1 MRYVIL
7 ACVVG
12 LAITCDLAVLTASS
26 DITLETFDPL
36 HPATLLPVIENGL
49 DALRAQAGEAV
60 NDFVEWFAAPYRKRL
75 RHETSSPALEP

>member
-1 MRYVIL
+1 MRYVL
-7 ACVVG
+7 LVCVVG

-36 HPATLLPVIENGL
+36 HPATLLPVVVNGL
-49 DALRAQAGEAV
+49 DALRGQVGEAA
-60 NDFVEWFAAPYRKRL
+60 NDLVEWFTAPYRERL

>member
-1 MRYVIL
+1 MRYVLL

-36 HPATLLPVIENGL
+36 HPATLLPIMADGL
-49 DALRAQAGEAV
+49 GALRAQAGEAV
-60 NDFVEWFAAPYRKRL
+60 NDFVEWFTAPYRERL
-75 RHETSSPALEP
+75 QHETSNPAVEP

>member
-1 MRYVIL
+1 MRYVLL

-12 LAITCDLAVLTASS
+12 LALTCDLAVLTASS

-36 HPATLLPVIENGL
+36 HPATLLPVLGNGL
-49 DALRAQAGEAV
+49 DALGGQVGEAV
-60 NDFVEWFAAPYRKRL
+60 NEFVEWFAAPYRERL